1 MEVFMVLTVV
11 DVTEGILTITSYA
24 YCYFDIP
31 NIKPMEFWSKMF
43 DLHKEN
49 TSWKAVLLVVELCFC
64 VPILNATVGSLFN
77 YTNMVKTAVR
87 NRLLNDSLNFVLQIC
102 VSGIS
107 MKTFHN
113 VYVDKCGQY
122 CYNTKN
128 CCLQQKK
135 INLKPTKK
143 GEKNKNTTF

>member
-31 NIKPMEFWSKMF
+31 NIKPMEFRSKMF
-43 DLHKEN
+43 GLHKEN
-49 TSWKAVLLVVELCFC
+49 MSWKAVLLVS
-64 VPILNATVGSLFN
+64 NATVGSLFN

-87 NRLLNDSLNFVLQIC
+87 NRLSNDSLNFVLQIC

-113 VYVDKCGQY
+113 VYVDKCGQH

-135 INLKPTKK
+135 KI
-143 GEKNKNTTF
+143 

>member
-31 NIKPMEFWSKMF
+31 NIKPLEFRSKMF
-43 DLHKEN
+43 NLHKEN
-49 TSWKAVLLVVELCFC
+49 MSWKAVLLVVELCFC
-64 VPILNATVGSLFN
+64 VPISNATVGSLFN
-77 YTNMVKTAVR
+77 YINMVKTAVR
-87 NRLLNDSLNFVLQIC
+87 NRLSNDSLNFVLQIC

-135 INLKPTKK
+135 KK
-143 GEKNKNTTF
+143 I